1 MAGKSLEPPKL
12 SDLNTGTT
20 TKKPNEDQFKAAV
33 IEQTNVAK
41 ETVRRT
47 FSLERFYSNY
57 IDTIATNMAQEQG
70 KPVSASQAIRAIIKR
85 DIERAGR

>member
-1 MAGKSLEPPKL
+1 MKAPKL
-12 SDLNTGTT
+12 SDLNTSAA

-33 IEQTNVAK
+33 IEQTDAAK

-70 KPVSASQAIRAIIKR
+70 KPVSASQAIRTIIKR